1 MLFFTQAFR
10 YSYTFFYI
18 LFSLNYSF
26 YIYFISQFEAVNL
39 CLTKVLYKSLNNNLR
54 QNPAYKWLN
63 KFKCKIVKELLS
75 PKPLPN
81 KIKTLFKL
89 QHKKKKVMFCFAD
102 KRTVRVIWRTF
113 RCEHT
118 ELVLPPYHFLICL
131 FDVSIVL
138 IYHEVAW

>member
-10 YSYTFFYI
+10 YSCILSFIFYLAWITVSIYIFFLSLKQWTF
-18 LFSLNYSF
+18 
-26 YIYFISQFEAVNL
+26 
-39 CLTKVLYKSLNNNLR
+39 VLYKSLNNNLR
-54 QNPAYKWLN
+54 QNPAYKWPN
-63 KFKCKIVKELLS
+63 KFKCKIVQELFS
-75 PKPLPN
+75 PKTLPN
-81 KIKTLFKL
+81 KIKALFKL

-102 KRTVRVIWRTF
+102 KRTVRVRWRTF